1 MSAPRG
7 ELDITV
13 YGRRAVLEALE
24 CPTVEVAHVAFS
36 GDVPG
41 DIRRAI
47 AQACERLGIE
57 PQRLSPADIA
67 RLSGDPRNDQ
77 GVAALIRLGTVTEP
91 GAFLQSLTG
100 RRAAEPARLIA
111 LDGVTNPQNVGMIIR
126 SSLAA
131 GMAAMLWPTVG
142 SPWVSGLVIKSS
154 AATVYRCPIV
164 RCQSLVEGLYEFKA
178 AGFTLVG
185 LDASSGVVESI
196 FDHRP
201 AHRAVYIVG
210 SEAQGISAEVGAL
223 LDARVA
229 IPMAGGVESL
239 NAAVAAALVCF
250 LVSDGAAKRRSDAE

>member
-24 CPTVEVAHVAFS
+24 CPTVEVRRVAFS

-47 AQACERLGIE
+47 AQACERLGVE
-57 PQRLSPADIA
+57 PQRLDPADIA

-77 GVAALIRLGTVTEP
+77 GVAAMIRLNAVTEP

-111 LDGVTNPQNVGMIIR
+111 LDGVTNPQNVGMIVR
-126 SSLAA
+126 SSVAA

-164 RCQSLVEGLYEFKA
+164 RCGTLVEGLYEFKA

-185 LDASSGVVESI
+185 LDARGGLVENI

-201 AHRAVYIVG
+201 AHRTVYIVG

-223 LDARVA
+223 LDTRVA

-250 LVSDGAAKRRSDAE
+250 LVSDAATKRQRDRG